1 MADANGNSPASA
13 ALAALGFAVFVRAES
28 GALRLA
34 GATPDWLRS
43 LWPST
48 ATANAELPVAEASP
62 FFENFL
68 IDAAEAWNAGAG
80 TRTQSGPWIETA
92 ADGTELTL
100 EATAL
105 TAGDQPILLLERLG
119 ETFEAKKS
127 ILQKA
132 RETVIAYQRLNSET
146 QKKEI
151 LLNCIAEEMNSA
163 LANVITSLRLLELEL
178 SPPRTQQL
186 VGLASRA
193 ADQQQLLINKILSVF
208 AAELEGLHASG
219 SSASDLAAALHAA
232 SEELAPQFEEKR
244 VRFVG
249 PASAEPVSPVAMDAD
264 HLQRLLAALLE
275 NALQNSPAGST
286 VQVDVADEAEAV
298 RIQVCDEGPL
308 LPPDLAEGMFSKTA
322 VATPA
327 TETLLLRLQFCRVAV
342 ENCGGEIGYDPRG
355 DEGNCFW
362 MCLPKAAAES

>member
-1 MADANGNSPASA
+1 MADANGNSPANA
-13 ALAALGFAVFVRAES
+13 ALAALGFALFVRTES
-28 GALRLA
+28 GALRLV
-34 GATPDWLRS
+34 GGMPDWLRS

-48 ATANAELPVAEASP
+48 AMANAELPVAEASP

-92 ADGTELTL
+92 TDGTELTL

-105 TAGDQPILLLERLG
+105 TAGGQPILLLERLG
-119 ETFEAKKS
+119 EIFEAKKS

-132 RETVIAYQRLNSET
+132 RETVIAYQRLNSEM

-193 ADQQQLLINKILSVF
+193 ANQQQLLINKILSVF

-219 SSASDLAAALHAA
+219 SSASDLAGALQAAR
-232 SEELAPQFEEKR
+232 EELATQFEEKG
-244 VRFVG
+244 VRFVAST
-249 PASAEPVSPVAMDAD
+249 ASAVRVAMDAD

-275 NALQNSPAGST
+275 NALQNSPPKST
-286 VQVDVADEAEAV
+286 ARSRMPSISSSA
-298 RIQVCDEGPL
+298 
-308 LPPDLAEGMFSKTA
+308 
-322 VATPA
+322 
-327 TETLLLRLQFCRVAV
+327 
-342 ENCGGEIGYDPRG
+342 
-355 DEGNCFW
+355 
-362 MCLPKAAAES
+362 